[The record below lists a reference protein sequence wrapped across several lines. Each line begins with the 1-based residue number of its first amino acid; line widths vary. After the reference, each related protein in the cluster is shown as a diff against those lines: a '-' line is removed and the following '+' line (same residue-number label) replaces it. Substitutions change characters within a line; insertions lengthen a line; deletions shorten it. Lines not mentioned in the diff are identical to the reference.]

1 MKKNYKFKM
10 FKVSLMP
17 QIAFLTLLFSS
28 IGLHAQK
35 NPIDFETGGHGATWT
50 WTVFE
55 NSSNPAVEIITNP
68 DQSGINTSSKVM
80 KFTALQAG
88 NPWAGCESMHGSTD
102 LDTFSWN
109 SNNRIIKV
117 MVWKSEISDVAIKI
131 ASSTNWSET
140 EVKIPNTKINEWEE
154 LTFDFTNK
162 INPPS
167 GNGVL
172 DQIIIFPDFQTRTSD
187 NICYIDNITFNA
199 GTASEPTTAAP
210 TPTQA
215 SADVISMFS
224 NAYTNIAV
232 NTWRTDW
239 SAATLSDVQVAGND
253 TKKYSSLDFVGI
265 ETVGANVIDVS
276 DMLYFH
282 IDVWTPNV
290 NTMSVKIVDFGADGN
305 FGGGDDKEHQV
316 TLTPTKNG
324 WNSFDIPMSDFTGL
338 TSKEHIAQLIF
349 SCTPAGQGTLYLDNI
364 FYHKS
369 PIIDP
374 NTPQE
379 AAPTPVFAGTDV
391 ISLFSNSYTNKT
403 VNTWRTDWSQA
414 TLTDLQIKGNDTKK
428 YSSLDFVGIEAI
440 GANVIDASSMDRFYF
455 NAWTPNLT
463 SFKVKL
469 VDFGADGAF
478 GGSDDKE
485 HELTLTAPTL
495 NSWNTYDLPLSSFT
509 GLTTKAHIAQLIL
522 VGTPTGAG
530 TVFIDNVLFRKEAL
544 SLSNATLNTIN
555 VYPNP
560 ATEQVTL
567 SSTNTIA
574 SVEIFNSLGQKV
586 LNLNSDSN
594 TVTIDIA
601 NLNKGIYTIKTNTD
615 NGQSV
620 SKLIVE

>member
-290 NTMSVKIVDFGADGN
+290 NTMSVKI
-305 FGGGDDKEHQV
+305 
-316 TLTPTKNG
+316 
-324 WNSFDIPMSDFTGL
+324 S
-338 TSKEHIAQLIF
+338 
-349 SCTPAGQGTLYLDNI
+349 
-364 FYHKS
+364 
-369 PIIDP
+369 
-374 NTPQE
+374 
-379 AAPTPVFAGTDV
+379 
-391 ISLFSNSYTNKT
+391 
-403 VNTWRTDWSQA
+403 
-414 TLTDLQIKGNDTKK
+414 
-428 YSSLDFVGIEAI
+428 
-440 GANVIDASSMDRFYF
+440 
-455 NAWTPNLT
+455 
-463 SFKVKL
+463 
-469 VDFGADGAF
+469 
-478 GGSDDKE
+478 
-485 HELTLTAPTL
+485 
-495 NSWNTYDLPLSSFT
+495 
-509 GLTTKAHIAQLIL
+509 
-522 VGTPTGAG
+522 
-530 TVFIDNVLFRKEAL
+530 
-544 SLSNATLNTIN
+544 
-555 VYPNP
+555 
-560 ATEQVTL
+560 
-567 SSTNTIA
+567 
-574 SVEIFNSLGQKV
+574 
-586 LNLNSDSN
+586 
-594 TVTIDIA
+594 
-601 NLNKGIYTIKTNTD
+601 
-615 NGQSV
+615 
-620 SKLIVE
+620 